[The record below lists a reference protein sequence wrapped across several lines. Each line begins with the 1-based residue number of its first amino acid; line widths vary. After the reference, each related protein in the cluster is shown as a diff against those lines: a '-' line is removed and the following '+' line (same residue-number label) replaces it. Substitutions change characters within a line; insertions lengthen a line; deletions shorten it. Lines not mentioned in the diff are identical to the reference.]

1 MTLNVISA
9 VPSDQRVSVTQ
20 AATRIVISAPRAHL
34 LTFYDKQGLGLP
46 V

>member
-1 MTLNVISA
+1 MTLNVNFVVPGDRRMSA
-9 VPSDQRVSVTQ
+9 SQ
-20 AATRIVISAPRAHL
+20 AAIRIVISAPGAHL